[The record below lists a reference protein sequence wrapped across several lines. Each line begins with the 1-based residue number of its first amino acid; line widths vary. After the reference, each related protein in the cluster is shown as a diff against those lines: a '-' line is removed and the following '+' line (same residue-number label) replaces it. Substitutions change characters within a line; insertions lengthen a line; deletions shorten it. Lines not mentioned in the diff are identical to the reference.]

1 MPRGKRELLI
11 FLADTCPVA
20 VTAIP
25 RVLRII
31 RSVAAAGFFAY
42 FRGTCPLSPLSSVH
56 LLRDLSPCRRWAP
69 CVFCEAYPAAAP
81 RIFRRACPAGPVRA
95 PQKQKIRL
103 LCNFFSIRD
112 SLLFPKSENKPFHGR
127 FTAFSSRYPHF
138 GAPEQSLIAKKLQYG
153 PNFCFRAPEEASNQ
167 RYKRDRRAPRE
178 ATL

>member
-1 MPRGKRELLI
+1 MPPLGSLLI
-11 FLADTCPVA
+11 FAGVSP
-20 VTAIP
+20 
-25 RVLRII
+25 
-31 RSVAAAGFFAY
+31 AAAGLLVILQDPPLAIAGLISS
-42 FRGTCPLSPLSSVH
+42 FRRTCPLSPLSSLL

-112 SLLFPKSENKPFHGR
+112 SLLFPKSENKPFHSR

-138 GAPEQSLIAKKLQYG
+138 GAPEQSLIAKKLQFG
-153 PNFCFRAPEEASNQ
+153 PYFCFRAPKAASSK
-167 RYKRDRRAPRE
+167 RHKRDERAPRE

>member
-42 FRGTCPLSPLSSVH
+42 FRGSF
-56 LLRDLSPCRRWAP
+56 PCRRWAP

-81 RIFRRACPAGPVRA
+81 RIFRRACPAGPIRA

-112 SLLFPKSENKPFHGR
+112 SLLFQKNENKPFR
-127 FTAFSSRYPHF
+127 SPFNAFSSRYPHF
-138 GAPEQSLIAKKLQYG
+138 GAPEQSLIAKKLQFG
-153 PNFCFRAPEEASNQ
+153 PYFCFRAPKAASSK
-167 RYKRDRRAPRE
+167 RHKRDGRAPRE

>member
-1 MPRGKRELLI
+1 MPPLGSLLI
-11 FLADTCPVA
+11 FAGVSP
-20 VTAIP
+20 
-25 RVLRII
+25 
-31 RSVAAAGFFAY
+31 AAAGLLVILQDPPLAIAGPISS
-42 FRGTCPLSPLSSVH
+42 FRRTCPLSPLSSVH

-138 GAPEQSLIAKKLQYG
+138 GAPKQSLIAKKLQSR
-153 PNFCFRAPEEASNQ
+153 PIFCFRAPKAASSQ
-167 RYKRDRRAPRE
+167 RHKRDGRAILRSD
-178 ATL
+178 L